1 MSSYAALKERQRAER
16 HTYPDALGLRVHRAL
31 SWLHRAEQSDDL
43 DAKFVFLWIGFNA
56 AYATE
61 LVVDH
66 RISERRSFN
75 QFIQKLVELDQSNQL
90 HTLVWQHFAGP
101 IRVLLDNPYVSAAF
115 WEMQSGLCDQA
126 GFKQQFEADKLAAR
140 NALANNNTAGV
151 LVKVLENI
159 YMLRNQIF
167 HGGATWNGK
176 VNREQLR
183 DGTKILEVLVP
194 QVITTM
200 MDHPGAL
207 WGDAIFPVVGVSERQ
222 VKEVPQSRERQ

>member
-1 MSSYAALKERQRAER
+1 MSLYAQLKERQRVER
-16 HTYPDALGLRVHRAL
+16 HTFPDALGLRVHRAL
-31 SWLHRAEQSDDL
+31 SWLNRAEQSDDL

-66 RISERRSFN
+66 RISERHSFKL
-75 QFIQKLVELDQSNQL
+75 FIQKLVELDTSKHL

-101 IRVLLDNPYVSAAF
+101 IRVLLGNPYVSAAF
-115 WEMQSGLCDQA
+115 WEMQSGLCDEA

-140 NALANNNTAGV
+140 KALANNDTASV

-200 MDHPGAL
+200 MDHPNTL
-207 WGDAIFPVVGVSERQ
+207 WGDAIFPVVGSSGNSASQ
-222 VKEVPQSRERQ
+222 KFKGQ

>member
-1 MSSYAALKERQRAER
+1 MSDYAALKERQRAER
-16 HTYPDALGLRVHRAL
+16 YAYPDSLGLRVHRAL
-31 SWLHRAEQSDDL
+31 SWLNRAERSEDL
-43 DAKFVFLWIGFNA
+43 DSRFIFLWIGFNA

-66 RISERRSFN
+66 RISERHSFKL
-75 QFIQKLVELDQSNQL
+75 FIQKLVELDTSKHL

-115 WEMQSGLCDQA
+115 WEMQSGLCDEA

-140 NALANNNTAGV
+140 KALANNDTAGV

-167 HGGATWNGK
+167 LGGAPWNGGE
-176 VNREQLR
+176 NREQLR
-183 DGTKILEVLVP
+183 DATKILEVLVP

-200 MDHPGAL
+200 MDHPNTL
-207 WGDAIFPVVGVSERQ
+207 WGDAIFPVVGSSGNSASQ
-222 VKEVPQSRERQ
+222 KFKGQ